1 MAPCNTVEDIRQS
14 PQLEARS
21 FWIDV
26 YHPEFGRDITHL
38 GAYLKMSETPL
49 KVYFPSPAVGS
60 DNEEIFKS
68 LGISK
73 SKIDTLKKQGVV

>member
-1 MAPCNTVEDIRQS
+1 MPLSSQDLK
-14 PQLEARS
+14 QLLKIS
-21 FWIDV
+21 FQ
-26 YHPEFGRDITHL
+26 
-38 GAYLKMSETPL
+38 MSETPL